1 VIYSLN
7 EIETQSAKAARG
19 AGLPWGMAEEAGK
32 AARWLAAHRQPAFDA
47 FAGLLDLIDR
57 RSYGDLAPVRENQ
70 RWVGREGL
78 LCAVTAGITLCDRAE
93 MLAAGERFATGRIAF
108 PVLSLPFV
116 AAAQHATGASF
127 GVKWPGVAICIDAGG
142 LHIAPGTDM
151 RAVAADELVCEA
163 GSVEPNGE
171 AINGA
176 TNGTEID
183 PALWAR
189 LAHFAQ
195 RTYVPA
201 SDQSRQQGAGAGIDD
216 ND

>member
-1 VIYSLN
+1 MSFSLN
-7 EIETQSAKAARG
+7 EIETQTFKAARG

-32 AARWLAAHRQPAFDA
+32 AARWLAAYRQPALDA
-47 FAGLLDLIDR
+47 LAGLLELIDR
-57 RSYGDLAPVRENQ
+57 RTYGDLAPVRQDQ

-93 MLAAGERFATGRIAF
+93 ALADGERFHTGRIAY

-116 AAAQHATGASF
+116 AAAHGATGVPM
-127 GVKWPGVAICIDAGG
+127 GVQWPGVTIRIDSAG
-142 LHIAPGTDM
+142 LYVAPDADV
-151 RAVAADELVCEA
+151 RSVAAEEYVCEA
-163 GSVEPNGE
+163 RSVEPMGE
-171 AINGA
+171 AIQPH
-176 TNGTEID
+176 TNGLEID

-189 LAHFAQ
+189 IGAFAQ

-201 SDQSRQQGAGAGIDD
+201 SAQSRERGAGANLDD

>member
-1 VIYSLN
+1 MTYSLN
-7 EIETQSAKAARG
+7 EIETMSAKAARG

-32 AARWLAAHRQPAFDA
+32 AARWLAAHRQPALDA
-47 FAGLLDLIDR
+47 LAGLLDLIDR

-78 LCAVTAGITLCDRAE
+78 LCAMTAGITLCDRAE
-93 MLAAGERFATGRIAF
+93 ALAAGERFATGRIAF
-108 PVLSLPFV
+108 PVLSLPFI
-116 AAAQHATGASF
+116 ASAQRATGIAF
-127 GVKWPGVAICIDAGG
+127 GVKWPGVAICIDAAG
-142 LHIAPGTDM
+142 LHISPGTDV

-163 GSVEPNGE
+163 RSVELNGDVIRGE
-171 AINGA
+171 
-176 TNGTEID
+176 TNGTELD

-189 LAHFAQ
+189 LGDFAQ

-201 SDQSRQQGAGAGIDD
+201 SDRSRQQGAGAGLDD